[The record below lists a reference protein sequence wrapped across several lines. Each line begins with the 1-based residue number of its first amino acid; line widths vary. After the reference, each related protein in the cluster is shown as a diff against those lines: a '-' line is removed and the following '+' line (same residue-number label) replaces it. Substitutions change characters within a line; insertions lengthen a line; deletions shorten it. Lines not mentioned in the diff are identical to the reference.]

1 MFTVWKV
8 MVVCGWSGREFR
20 QNRGEMFMLRS
31 FLLNSDKWVFIQE
44 EFRYTTE
51 ENCLNSNLNLIKNYS
66 FIPFYYFVSFC
77 FLWKHALYSM
87 EYLYPLQKHCLTH
100 CSIAMKIH
108 HDQGYSYEGK
118 NFPGACLEFQKVGP
132 LS

>member
-8 MVVCGWSGREFR
+8 VVVCGWGGREFR
-20 QNRGEMFMLRS
+20 QNRGEMFMLRP
-31 FLLNSDKWVFIQE
+31 FLLNSDKWFFIQE

-77 FLWKHALYSM
+77 FFVKTCTVFYGIFVSSAKALSYSLFYCH
-87 EYLYPLQKHCLTH
+87 ENT
-100 CSIAMKIH
+100 S
-108 HDQGYSYEGK
+108 
-118 NFPGACLEFQKVGP
+118 
-132 LS
+132 